1 MRKPTVL
8 VVDDEPRILRFV
20 RAELESAGFRV
31 LTAANGFTALEAAYS
46 ENPDLLVL
54 DVIMPG
60 LDGFEVLR
68 RLRDVSSIPV
78 ILLTARGSDADKVRG
93 LDLGADDY
101 LTKPFSPD
109 ELSARVRAVLR
120 RTAGSGK
127 QRSAARLEL
136 GDLTVDFERRRVV
149 AREREVQ
156 MSRTEW
162 QLLQQLA
169 LNAGKVMLHED
180 LLVRTW
186 GPEYR
191 DDVEYLRVWISR
203 LRRKIEDD
211 AAHPRYLRTV
221 PGVGYVLADHSESG
235 GGRREERERT

>member
-20 RAELESAGFRV
+20 RAELESAGYRV
-31 LTAANGFTALEAAYS
+31 LTAPDGNSALEAAETDS
-46 ENPDLLVL
+46 PDLIVL

-68 RLRDVSSIPV
+68 RLRGRWSVPV

-109 ELSARVRAVLR
+109 ELSARIRAVLR
-120 RTAGSGK
+120 RTT
-127 QRSAARLEL
+127 SATKNPVVPRFDVGEL
-136 GDLTVDFERRRVV
+136 SVDFDRRKVV
-149 AREREVQ
+149 VRGKVAQ

-186 GPEYR
+186 GAEYR
-191 DDVEYLRVWISR
+191 EDVEYLRVWVSR

-211 AAHPRYLRTV
+211 PAHPRYLRTV
-221 PGVGYVLADHSESG
+221 PGVGYVLSD
-235 GGRREERERT
+235 EEGT

>member
-1 MRKPTVL
+1 MRKQTVL

-20 RAELESAGFRV
+20 RAELEAAGFRV
-31 LTAANGFTALEAAYS
+31 LTAPDGFSAQGMLET
-46 ENPDLLVL
+46 ETPDLVVL

-60 LDGFEVLR
+60 LDGFQLLQRIRER
-68 RLRDVSSIPV
+68 SSVPV

-120 RTAGSGK
+120 RTAAASGAK
-127 QRSAARLEL
+127 ASRARFTVAGLV
-136 GDLTVDFERRRVV
+136 VDFERRKVV
-149 AREREVQ
+149 VDGKEVQ

-191 DDVEYLRVWISR
+191 DDVEYLRVWVSR
-203 LRRKIEDD
+203 LRRKIEEDPSR
-211 AAHPRYLRTV
+211 PRFLRTV
-221 PGVGYVLADHSESG
+221 PGVGYVLAD
-235 GGRREERERT
+235 EEDVSTA

>member
-20 RAELESAGFRV
+20 RAELESAGFGV
-31 LTAANGFTALEAAYS
+31 LTASDGNSALEEVES
-46 ENPDLLVL
+46 ENPDLVVL

-60 LDGFEVLR
+60 MDGFEVLK
-68 RLRDVSSIPV
+68 RLRTQRAVPV
-78 ILLTARGSDADKVRG
+78 ILLTARGNDADKVRG

-109 ELSARVRAVLR
+109 ELSARIRAVLR
-120 RTAGSGK
+120 RTSAAAKSP
-127 QRSAARLEL
+127 SAARFEV
-136 GDLTVDFERRRVV
+136 GDLVVDFDRRKVV
-149 AREREVQ
+149 VRGKEVQ

-191 DDVEYLRVWISR
+191 DDVEYLRVWVSR

-211 AAHPRYLRTV
+211 PAHPIYLRTV
-221 PGVGYVLADHSESG
+221 PGVGYVLA
-235 GGRREERERT
+235 EEEG

>member
-1 MRKPTVL
+1 MRKWTVL

-31 LTAANGFTALEAAYS
+31 LTANDGAAALEVVS
-46 ENPDLLVL
+46 RENPDLVVL

-60 LDGFEVLR
+60 MDGFEVLK
-68 RLRDVSSIPV
+68 RLRSLSSRPV

-120 RTAGSGK
+120 RAAAAGGMRPSDT
-127 QRSAARLEL
+127 RLEV
-136 GDLTVDFERRRVV
+136 GDLTIDFDRRRVTV
-149 AREREVQ
+149 GDRDVQ

-169 LNAGKVMLHED
+169 LNAGRVMLHED

-191 DDVEYLRVWISR
+191 DDVEYLRVWVSR
-203 LRRKIEDD
+203 LRRKIETD

-221 PGVGYVLADHSESG
+221 SGVGYVLSDQG
-235 GGRREERERT
+235 

>member
-1 MRKPTVL
+1 MKKTTVL

-31 LTAANGFTALEAAYS
+31 LTASNGFAALDAVNLEA
-46 ENPDLLVL
+46 PDLVVL

-60 LDGFEVLR
+60 LDGFEVLK
-68 RLRDVSSIPV
+68 RLRNQSSVPV

-120 RTAGSGK
+120 RTTSNNK
-127 QRSAARLEL
+127 QPIEPRLDL
-136 GDLTVDFERRRVV
+136 GEIIIDFDRRRVMV
-149 AREREVQ
+149 RDKEVQ

-191 DDVEYLRVWISR
+191 DDMEYLRVWISR
-203 LRRKIEDD
+203 LRRKIEAD
-211 AAHPRYLRTV
+211 AAHPKYLRTV
-221 PGVGYVLADHSESG
+221 PGVGYILAEQS
-235 GGRREERERT
+235 

>member
-1 MRKPTVL
+1 ML

-20 RAELESAGFRV
+20 RAELESAGFAV
-31 LTAANGFTALEAAYS
+31 MTAADGETALEMVES
-46 ENPDLLVL
+46 DRPDLVVL

-60 LDGFEVLR
+60 LNGFEVLR
-68 RLRDVSSIPV
+68 RLREVSSVPV

-120 RTAGSGK
+120 RAAASGG
-127 QRSAARLEL
+127 RTPAEPFVA
-136 GDLTVDFERRRVV
+136 GDLVVDFDRRKVMVRG
-149 AREREVQ
+149 AEVR

-169 LNAGKVMLHED
+169 INAGKVMLHED

-211 AAHPRYLRTV
+211 PAHPRHIETI
-221 PGVGYVLADHSESG
+221 PGVGYVLVDRRPAERRSG
-235 GGRREERERT
+235 

>member
-8 VVDDEPRILRFV
+8 VVDDEPRIVRFV

-31 LTAANGFTALEAAYS
+31 LTAFNGIAAMDTVSS
-46 ENPDLLVL
+46 ETPDLVVL

-60 LDGFEVLR
+60 LDGFDVLR
-68 RLRDVSSIPV
+68 RIRASSSVPV

-120 RTAGSGK
+120 RTSSGK
-127 QRSAARLEL
+127 EAPAARLQV
-136 GDLTVDFERRRVV
+136 GDLVVDYERRRVMV
-149 AREREVQ
+149 HGREVQ

-191 DDVEYLRVWISR
+191 DDVEYLRVWVSR

-211 AAHPRYLRTV
+211 PARPHYLRTV
-221 PGVGYVLADHSESG
+221 PGVGYMLADNDSA
-235 GGRREERERT
+235 

>member
-1 MRKPTVL
+1 MKPRVL

-20 RAELESAGFRV
+20 RAELESAGFQV
-31 LTAANGFTALEAAYS
+31 DTAPDGAAALRQVETGS
-46 ENPDLLVL
+46 PDLVVM

-60 LDGFEVLR
+60 LDGFETLK
-68 RLRDVSSIPV
+68 RLRGFSPVPV

-101 LTKPFSPD
+101 LTKPFSPE
-109 ELSARVRAVLR
+109 ELSARARAVLR
-120 RTAGSGK
+120 RGAQTG
-127 QRSAARLEL
+127 RSRQLSTFVVGEL
-136 GDLTVDFERRRVV
+136 KVDFDRRKVE
-149 AREREVQ
+149 ARGEEVR

-169 LNAGKVMLHED
+169 MNAGKVMLHDD

-191 DDVEYLRVWISR
+191 EDLEYLRVWVSR
-203 LRRKIEDD
+203 LRRKIEEDP
-211 AAHPRYLRTV
+211 AHPRYLKTI
-221 PGVGYVLADHSESG
+221 PGIGYLLSDE
-235 GGRREERERT
+235 

>member
-1 MRKPTVL
+1 MGVKKLTVL

-20 RAELESAGFRV
+20 RTELESAGFRV
-31 LTAANGFTALEAAYS
+31 LTAPDGSSALQTVETDRP
-46 ENPDLLVL
+46 NLVVL

-60 LDGFEVLR
+60 LDGLEVLR
-68 RLRDVSSIPV
+68 TLRSRSSVPV

-109 ELSARVRAVLR
+109 ELSARIRAVLR
-120 RTAGSGK
+120 RTGQESRGPALH
-127 QRSAARLEL
+127 RFAV
-136 GDLTVDFERRRVV
+136 GDLTVDFDRRKV
-149 AREREVQ
+149 AVAGREVQ

-169 LNAGKVMLHED
+169 LNAGRVMLHED

-191 DDVEYLRVWISR
+191 EDVEYLRVWVSR

-211 AAHPRYLRTV
+211 PGHPRYLKTV
-221 PGVGYVLADHSESG
+221 PGVGYVLAAESP
-235 GGRREERERT
+235 

>member
-1 MRKPTVL
+1 VKKPTVL

-31 LTAANGFTALEAAYS
+31 LTAANGFAALDVANIEA
-46 ENPDLLVL
+46 PDLVVL

-60 LDGFEVLR
+60 LDGFEVLK
-68 RLRDVSSIPV
+68 RLRSQSSIPV

-120 RTAGSGK
+120 RTASNNK
-127 QRSAARLEL
+127 QPAEPRLDLGEL
-136 GDLTVDFERRRVV
+136 IIDFDRRRVMV
-149 AREREVQ
+149 RDKEVQ

-191 DDVEYLRVWISR
+191 DDMEYLRVWISR
-203 LRRKIEDD
+203 LRRKIEAD
-211 AAHPRYLRTV
+211 AAHPKYLRTV
-221 PGVGYVLADHSESG
+221 PGVGYILAEQN
-235 GGRREERERT
+235 

>member
-20 RAELESAGFRV
+20 RAELESAGFAV
-31 LTAANGFTALEAAYS
+31 QTATDGAAAYQAVES
-46 ENPDLLVL
+46 SRPDLVVL

-60 LDGFEVLR
+60 MDGFEVLR
-68 RLRDVSSIPV
+68 RIRDVSSVPV

-120 RTAGSGK
+120 RTASSG
-127 QRSAARLEL
+127 RDSSGGRFSVGEL
-136 GDLTVDFERRRVV
+136 MVDFDRRKVVVGEKEVRV
-149 AREREVQ
+149 
-156 MSRTEW
+156 SRTEW

-180 LLVRTW
+180 LLTRTW
-186 GPEYR
+186 GHEYR
-191 DDVEYLRVWISR
+191 DDLEYLRVWVSR
-203 LRRKIEDD
+203 LRRKIEEDP
-211 AAHPRYLRTV
+211 ARPRYLQTV
-221 PGVGYVLADHSESG
+221 PGVGYVLAD
-235 GGRREERERT
+235 RA

>member
-1 MRKPTVL
+1 MKKPTVL

-20 RAELESAGFRV
+20 RAELETAGYLV
-31 LTAANGFTALEAAYS
+31 LTANNGIEALDLVNRES
-46 ENPDLLVL
+46 PDLVVL

-60 LDGFEVLR
+60 LDGFDVLK
-68 RLRDVSSIPV
+68 RLRSVSSIPV

-120 RTAGSGK
+120 RTIGISK
-127 QRSAARLEL
+127 HPEVQRLEL
-136 GDLTVDFERRRVV
+136 GDLRIDFERRRVMV
-149 AREREVQ
+149 RDREVQ

-191 DDVEYLRVWISR
+191 DDMEYLRVWISR

-221 PGVGYVLADHSESG
+221 PGVGYILAEQ
-235 GGRREERERT
+235 T

>member
-1 MRKPTVL
+1 MKPTVL

-31 LTAANGFTALEAAYS
+31 VTASEGNSALEAV
-46 ENPDLLVL
+46 ETEVPDLVVL

-60 LDGFEVLR
+60 MDGFEVLR
-68 RLRDVSSIPV
+68 RLRGRRAVPV
-78 ILLTARGSDADKVRG
+78 ILLTARGNDADKVRG

-109 ELSARVRAVLR
+109 ELSARIRAVLR
-120 RTAGSGK
+120 RTSSANKSPT
-127 QRSAARLEL
+127 AARFEVGEL
-136 GDLTVDFERRRVV
+136 MVDFDRRKVV
-149 AREREVQ
+149 VGGKAVQ

-169 LNAGKVMLHED
+169 LNAGKVMLHEE

-191 DDVEYLRVWISR
+191 EDVEYLRVWVSR
-203 LRRKIEDD
+203 LRRKIEGDP
-211 AAHPRYLRTV
+211 AHPAYLRTV
-221 PGVGYVLADHSESG
+221 PGVGYVLAD
-235 GGRREERERT
+235 EENA

>member
-1 MRKPTVL
+1 MGVRKPTVL

-20 RAELESAGFRV
+20 RAELESAGCRV
-31 LTAANGFTALEAAYS
+31 LTASEGNAALEIVES
-46 ENPDLLVL
+46 SRPDLVVL

-60 LDGFEVLR
+60 MDGFEVLR
-68 RLRDVSSIPV
+68 RVRELSSVPV

-109 ELSARVRAVLR
+109 ELSARIRAVLR
-120 RTAGSGK
+120 RTSSGSQTPAK
-127 QRSAARLEL
+127 TQFRV
-136 GDLTVDFERRRVV
+136 GDLTVDFDRRKVV
-149 AREREVQ
+149 ARGQEVA

-169 LNAGKVMLHED
+169 MNAGKVMLHED

-211 AAHPRYLRTV
+211 PSQPLYLRTV
-221 PGVGYVLADHSESG
+221 PGVGYLLADEGS
-235 GGRREERERT
+235 

>member
-1 MRKPTVL
+1 MKKPTVL

-20 RAELESAGFRV
+20 RAELESAGFVV
-31 LTAANGFTALEAAYS
+31 LTASEGAGALEVLEA
-46 ENPDLLVL
+46 ENPDLVVL

-60 LDGFEVLR
+60 MDGFEVLR
-68 RLRDVSSIPV
+68 RLREQRAVPV
-78 ILLTARGSDADKVRG
+78 ILLTARGNDADKVRG

-109 ELSARVRAVLR
+109 ELSARIRAVLR
-120 RTAGSGK
+120 RTSGPAK
-127 QRSAARLEL
+127 SPAAARFQVR
-136 GDLTVDFERRRVV
+136 DLVVDFDRRKVV
-149 AREREVQ
+149 VRGEEVQ

-191 DDVEYLRVWISR
+191 EDVEYLRVWVSR

-211 AAHPRYLRTV
+211 PAHPVYLRTV
-221 PGVGYVLADHSESG
+221 PGVGYVLAD
-235 GGRREERERT
+235 EEQ

>member
-1 MRKPTVL
+1 MKKPTVL

-31 LTAANGFTALEAAYS
+31 LTAANGFAALDVANIEA
-46 ENPDLLVL
+46 PDLVVL

-60 LDGFEVLR
+60 LDGFEVLK
-68 RLRDVSSIPV
+68 RLRSQSSIPV

-120 RTAGSGK
+120 RTASNNK
-127 QRSAARLEL
+127 QPAEPRLDLGEL
-136 GDLTVDFERRRVV
+136 IIDFDRRRVMV
-149 AREREVQ
+149 RDKEVQ

-191 DDVEYLRVWISR
+191 DDMEYLRVWISR
-203 LRRKIEDD
+203 LRRKIEAD
-211 AAHPRYLRTV
+211 AAHPKYLRTV
-221 PGVGYVLADHSESG
+221 PGVGYILAEQN
-235 GGRREERERT
+235 

>member
-1 MRKPTVL
+1 MKPTVL

-31 LTAANGFTALEAAYS
+31 VTASEGNSALEAV
-46 ENPDLLVL
+46 ETEVPDLVVL

-60 LDGFEVLR
+60 MDGFEVLR
-68 RLRDVSSIPV
+68 RLRGRRAVPV
-78 ILLTARGSDADKVRG
+78 ILLTARGNDADKVRG

-109 ELSARVRAVLR
+109 ELSARIRAVLR
-120 RTAGSGK
+120 RTS
-127 QRSAARLEL
+127 SANKSPTDARFEVGEL
-136 GDLTVDFERRRVV
+136 MVDFDRRKVV
-149 AREREVQ
+149 VGGKAVQ

-169 LNAGKVMLHED
+169 LNAGKVMLHEE

-191 DDVEYLRVWISR
+191 EDVEYLRVWVSR
-203 LRRKIEDD
+203 LRRKIEGDP
-211 AAHPRYLRTV
+211 AHPAYLRTV
-221 PGVGYVLADHSESG
+221 PGVGYVLAD
-235 GGRREERERT
+235 EENA

>member
-1 MRKPTVL
+1 MKKPTVL

-20 RAELESAGFRV
+20 RAELESAGFGV
-31 LTAANGFTALEAAYS
+31 LTASDGVSGLEMAEAAK
-46 ENPDLLVL
+46 PDLVVL
-54 DVIMPG
+54 DVIMPE
-60 LDGFEVLR
+60 LDGFQVLEQ
-68 RLRDVSSIPV
+68 LRDRFSVPV

-120 RTAGSGK
+120 R
-127 QRSAARLEL
+127 AATGTRGAATPRFTV
-136 GDLTVDFERRRVV
+136 GDLTVDFDRRKVV
-149 AREREVQ
+149 VRGNEVH

-169 LNAGKVMLHED
+169 LNAGKVLLHED

-191 DDVEYLRVWISR
+191 DDVEYLRVWVSR
-203 LRRKIEDD
+203 LRRKIEPDP
-211 AAHPRYLRTV
+211 AHPSYLRTV
-221 PGVGYVLADHSESG
+221 PGIGYVLADEAN
-235 GGRREERERT
+235 

>member
-1 MRKPTVL
+1 MMKPTVL

-31 LTAANGFTALEAAYS
+31 VTASEGSSALEAV
-46 ENPDLLVL
+46 ETEVPDLVVL

-60 LDGFEVLR
+60 MDGFEVLR
-68 RLRDVSSIPV
+68 RLRGRRAVPV
-78 ILLTARGSDADKVRG
+78 ILLTARGNDADKVRG

-109 ELSARVRAVLR
+109 ELSARIRAVLR
-120 RTAGSGK
+120 RTSSATKSPT
-127 QRSAARLEL
+127 AARFEVGEL
-136 GDLTVDFERRRVV
+136 MVDFDRRKVV
-149 AREREVQ
+149 VGGKAVQ

-169 LNAGKVMLHED
+169 LNAGKVMLHEE

-191 DDVEYLRVWISR
+191 EDVEYLRVWVSR
-203 LRRKIEDD
+203 LRRKIEGDP
-211 AAHPRYLRTV
+211 AHPAYLRTV
-221 PGVGYVLADHSESG
+221 PGVGYVLADEESG
-235 GGRREERERT
+235 

>member
-1 MRKPTVL
+1 VRKPTVL
-8 VVDDEPRILRFV
+8 VVDDEPRIVRFV

-31 LTAANGFTALEAAYS
+31 LAALNGIAAMETVSS
-46 ENPDLLVL
+46 EMPDLVVL

-60 LDGFEVLR
+60 LDGFDVLR
-68 RLRDVSSIPV
+68 RIRANSSVPV

-120 RTAGSGK
+120 RTSSSREAP
-127 QRSAARLEL
+127 AARLQV
-136 GDLTVDFERRRVV
+136 GDLVVDYDRRRVMV
-149 AREREVQ
+149 RGRDVQ

-191 DDVEYLRVWISR
+191 DDVEYLRVWVSR

-211 AAHPRYLRTV
+211 PARPHYLRTV
-221 PGVGYVLADHSESG
+221 PGVGYMLTDDESV
-235 GGRREERERT
+235 

>member
-1 MRKPTVL
+1 
-8 VVDDEPRILRFV
+8 
-20 RAELESAGFRV
+20 
-31 LTAANGFTALEAAYS
+31 
-46 ENPDLLVL
+46 
-54 DVIMPG
+54 MPG

-68 RLRDVSSIPV
+68 QLRDRFSVPV

-120 RTAGSGK
+120 RVGPGAKGAAGT
-127 QRSAARLEL
+127 RLTV
-136 GDLTVDFERRRVV
+136 GDLLVDFDRRKVLVRGS
-149 AREREVQ
+149 EVQ

-169 LNAGKVMLHED
+169 LNAGRVMLHED

-186 GPEYR
+186 GAEYR
-191 DDVEYLRVWISR
+191 DDVEYLRVWVSR
-203 LRRKIEDD
+203 LRRKIEEDPG
-211 AAHPRYLRTV
+211 HPRYLRTV
-221 PGVGYVLADHSESG
+221 PGVGYVLADES
-235 GGRREERERT
+235 

>member
-1 MRKPTVL
+1 MRKSTVL

-20 RAELESAGFRV
+20 RAELEAAGFEV
-31 LTAANGFTALEAAYS
+31 LTASDGSSALELVES
-46 ENPDLLVL
+46 HSPDLVVL

-60 LDGFEVLR
+60 MDGFEVLR
-68 RLRDVSSIPV
+68 RLRSRRAVPV

-109 ELSARVRAVLR
+109 ELSARIRAVLR
-120 RTAGSGK
+120 RAS
-127 QRSAARLEL
+127 SASRALAVPLFRV
-136 GDLTVDFERRRVV
+136 GDLTVDFDRRKVV
-149 AREREVQ
+149 VRGAEVQ

-169 LNAGKVMLHED
+169 LNAGKVMLHEE
-180 LLVRTW
+180 LLVKTG

-191 DDVEYLRVWISR
+191 EDVEDLRVWVSR

-211 AAHPRYLRTV
+211 PAHPVYLRTV
-221 PGVGYVLADHSESG
+221 PGIGYVLADETDHAEKD
-235 GGRREERERT
+235 

>member
-1 MRKPTVL
+1 MKNCSVL
-8 VVDDEPRILRFV
+8 VVDDEPKILRFV
-20 RAELESAGFRV
+20 RAELETAGFCV
-31 LTAANGFTALEAAYS
+31 STAADGPSAL
-46 ENPDLLVL
+46 DLLSKEGADLVVM

-60 LDGFEVLR
+60 MDGFEVLKR
-68 RLRDVSSIPV
+68 IRTVSSVPV

-120 RTAGSGK
+120 RTSSGGGDGSGGPF
-127 QRSAARLEL
+127 SVGE
-136 GDLTVDFERRRVV
+136 LTVDFDRRKVV
-149 AREREVQ
+149 VRGQEVS

-169 LNAGKVMLHED
+169 LNAGKVMLHEE

-191 DDVEYLRVWISR
+191 DDVEYLRVWVSR

-211 AAHPRYLRTV
+211 PARPNYLKTV
-221 PGVGYVLADHSESG
+221 PGVGYCLADVVSL
-235 GGRREERERT
+235 

>member
-31 LTAANGFTALEAAYS
+31 LTAPEGFAALGIL
-46 ENPDLLVL
+46 ENEPPDLVVL

-60 LDGFEVLR
+60 MDGFQLLER
-68 RLRDVSSIPV
+68 IRERSSLPV

-120 RTAGSGK
+120 RTAAASGAK
-127 QRSAARLEL
+127 AAGPRFTVAEL
-136 GDLTVDFERRRVV
+136 VVDFDRRKVV
-149 AREREVQ
+149 VRGKEVQ

-162 QLLQQLA
+162 QLLLQLA

-191 DDVEYLRVWISR
+191 DDVEYLRVWVSR

-211 AAHPRYLRTV
+211 PSRPRYLRTV
-221 PGVGYVLADHSESG
+221 PGVGYVLADQEDISAASG
-235 GGRREERERT
+235 T

>member
-20 RAELESAGFRV
+20 RAELESAGFGV
-31 LTAANGFTALEAAYS
+31 LTASDGDSALEIVEAS
-46 ENPDLLVL
+46 NPDLVVL

-60 LDGFEVLR
+60 MDGFEVLR
-68 RLRDVSSIPV
+68 RLRARRAVPV
-78 ILLTARGSDADKVRG
+78 VLLTARGNDADKVRG

-109 ELSARVRAVLR
+109 ELSARIRAVLR
-120 RTAGSGK
+120 RTSSAS
-127 QRSAARLEL
+127 RSFAASRFEV
-136 GDLTVDFERRRVV
+136 GDLVIDFDRRKVV
-149 AREREVQ
+149 VRGKEVQ

-191 DDVEYLRVWISR
+191 EDVEYLRVWVSR

-211 AAHPRYLRTV
+211 PGHPSYLRTV
-221 PGVGYVLADHSESG
+221 PGVGYLLADG
-235 GGRREERERT
+235 KG

>member
-1 MRKPTVL
+1 MKKTTVL

-31 LTAANGFTALEAAYS
+31 LTAANGFAALDAVNQET
-46 ENPDLLVL
+46 PDLVVL

-60 LDGFEVLR
+60 LDGFEVLN
-68 RLRDVSSIPV
+68 RLRNQSSIPV

-120 RTAGSGK
+120 RTASSNK
-127 QRSAARLEL
+127 QSVEPRLDLGEL
-136 GDLTVDFERRRVV
+136 IIDFDRRRVMV
-149 AREREVQ
+149 RDKEVQ

-162 QLLQQLA
+162 QLLLQLA
-169 LNAGKVMLHED
+169 LNAGRVMLHED

-191 DDVEYLRVWISR
+191 DDMEYLRVWISR
-203 LRRKIEDD
+203 LRRKIEVD

-221 PGVGYVLADHSESG
+221 PGVGYILAEQN
-235 GGRREERERT
+235 

>member
-1 MRKPTVL
+1 MKPTVL

-31 LTAANGFTALEAAYS
+31 VTASEGNSALEAV
-46 ENPDLLVL
+46 ETEVPDLVVL

-60 LDGFEVLR
+60 MDGFEVLR
-68 RLRDVSSIPV
+68 RLRGRRAVPV
-78 ILLTARGSDADKVRG
+78 ILLTARGNDADKVRG

-109 ELSARVRAVLR
+109 ELSARIRAVLR
-120 RTAGSGK
+120 RTSSANKSLT
-127 QRSAARLEL
+127 AARFEVGEL
-136 GDLTVDFERRRVV
+136 MVDFDRRKVV
-149 AREREVQ
+149 VGGRAVQ

-169 LNAGKVMLHED
+169 LNAGKVMLHEE

-191 DDVEYLRVWISR
+191 EDVEYLRVWVSR
-203 LRRKIEDD
+203 LRRKIEGDP
-211 AAHPRYLRTV
+211 AHPAYLRTV
-221 PGVGYVLADHSESG
+221 PGVGYVLAD
-235 GGRREERERT
+235 EENA

>member
-20 RAELESAGFRV
+20 RAELESAGYGV
-31 LTAANGFTALEAAYS
+31 ETATDGAAALRAVEDGS
-46 ENPDLLVL
+46 PDLVVL
-54 DVIMPG
+54 DVIMPD

-68 RLRDVSSIPV
+68 RIRDFSSVPV

-120 RTAGSGK
+120 RTAPAGK
-127 QRSAARLEL
+127 APLGGRFTV
-136 GDLTVDFERRRVV
+136 GDLVVDFDRRKVTVRGN
-149 AREREVQ
+149 EVQ
-156 MSRTEW
+156 LSRTEW

-169 LNAGKVMLHED
+169 RNAGKVMVHED

-191 DDVEYLRVWISR
+191 DDVEYLRVWVSR

-211 AAHPRYLRTV
+211 PARPRYIRTV
-221 PGVGYVLADHSESG
+221 PGIGYTLADG
-235 GGRREERERT
+235 A

>member
-1 MRKPTVL
+1 ML

-31 LTAANGFTALEAAYS
+31 VTASEGNSALEAV
-46 ENPDLLVL
+46 ETEVPDLVVL

-60 LDGFEVLR
+60 MDGFEVLR
-68 RLRDVSSIPV
+68 RLRGRRAVPV
-78 ILLTARGSDADKVRG
+78 ILLTARGNDADKVRG

-109 ELSARVRAVLR
+109 ELSARIRAVLR
-120 RTAGSGK
+120 RTSSANKSLT
-127 QRSAARLEL
+127 AARFEVGEL
-136 GDLTVDFERRRVV
+136 MVDFDRRKVV
-149 AREREVQ
+149 VGGRAVQ

-169 LNAGKVMLHED
+169 LNAGKVMLHEE

-191 DDVEYLRVWISR
+191 EDVEYLRVWVSR
-203 LRRKIEDD
+203 LRRKIEGDP
-211 AAHPRYLRTV
+211 AHPAYLRTV
-221 PGVGYVLADHSESG
+221 PGVGYVLAD
-235 GGRREERERT
+235 EENA

>member
-1 MRKPTVL
+1 MMKPTVL

-31 LTAANGFTALEAAYS
+31 VTASEGNSALEAV
-46 ENPDLLVL
+46 ETEVPDLVVL

-60 LDGFEVLR
+60 MDGFEVLR
-68 RLRDVSSIPV
+68 RLRGRRAVPV
-78 ILLTARGSDADKVRG
+78 ILLTARGNDADKVRG

-109 ELSARVRAVLR
+109 ELSARIRAVLR
-120 RTAGSGK
+120 RTSSANKSLT
-127 QRSAARLEL
+127 AARFEVGEL
-136 GDLTVDFERRRVV
+136 MVDFDRRKVV
-149 AREREVQ
+149 VGGRAVQ

-169 LNAGKVMLHED
+169 LNAGKVMLHEE

-191 DDVEYLRVWISR
+191 EDVEYLRVWVSR
-203 LRRKIEDD
+203 LRRKIEGDP
-211 AAHPRYLRTV
+211 AHPAYLRTV
-221 PGVGYVLADHSESG
+221 PGVGYVLAD
-235 GGRREERERT
+235 EENA